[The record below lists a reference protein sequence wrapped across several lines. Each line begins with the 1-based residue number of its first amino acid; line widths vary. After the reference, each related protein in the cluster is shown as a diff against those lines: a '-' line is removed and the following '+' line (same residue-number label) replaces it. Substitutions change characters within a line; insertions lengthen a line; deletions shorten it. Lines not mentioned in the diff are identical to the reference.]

1 MRCCQVE
8 GNTCMHYSNR
18 PSCFDKAGIR
28 RRVLTSSCYPAFFR
42 GHQRVETPK
51 YLSMMQLHK
60 IWAEGSFSL
69 LKREHCFSKIQKRG
83 ILAAMQECLLA
94 VVVLNL
100 KRMVNSI
107 LFYLKIYYSADTTV
121 DFGRIL
127 LLSTDPTL
135 DTTLRIRSISANS
148 ESGYPQI
155 FQRKPII
162 RTRLLSET
170 GSDDWDLSCI
180 SKKVYR
186 VSQMPK

>member
-1 MRCCQVE
+1 
-8 GNTCMHYSNR
+8 
-18 PSCFDKAGIR
+18 
-28 RRVLTSSCYPAFFR
+28 
-42 GHQRVETPK
+42 
-51 YLSMMQLHK
+51 
-60 IWAEGSFSL
+60 
-69 LKREHCFSKIQKRG
+69 
-83 ILAAMQECLLA
+83 MQECLLA

-135 DTTLRIRSISANS
+135 DTTLRIRSISVNS

-170 GSDDWDLSCI
+170 GSGDWDLSCI